1 MSKLHSTFAAF
12 LIATG
17 ALAFSGAARADI
29 VTLGVGNAG
38 ISGYPAPYGT
48 VTINL
53 VNSTTASVT
62 FAGDITGGYQYLFG
76 GASAVDLNV
85 NATSFTAT
93 GFSFGQLPGFSAAS
107 LVSYGPGTA
116 DGFGNFNLTV
126 DLFDGF
132 KHAANQVSFTLTD
145 TSGTWASAA
154 DVLEANSKGFDA
166 AAHIFVCQA
175 GSCTVRNG
183 ALDTGFAANG
193 VGAIP
198 EPSTWA
204 MLIIGFAGVG
214 FMAYR
219 RKNQS
224 VFRFV

>member
-12 LIATG
+12 LIATS

-29 VTLGVGNAG
+29 VTLGLGNDA

-53 VNSTTASVT
+53 ANSTTANVT
-62 FAGDITGGYQYLFG
+62 FTSAITGGYQYSFG
-76 GASAVDLNV
+76 NGGSTDLNV
-85 NATSFTAT
+85 NAASFDVTNYSNVGLFAPT
-93 GFSFGQLPGFSAAS
+93 GGALVGIGSGNVSDFG
-107 LVSYGPGTA
+107 
-116 DGFGNFNLTV
+116 DFNLV
-126 DLFDGF
+126 LKMFDGF
-132 KHAANQVSFTLTD
+132 ASSATSVSFTLTNTSD
-145 TSGTWASAA
+145 TWGSAA
-154 DVLEANSKGFDA
+154 DVLTDNEKGFDV
-166 AAHIFVCQA
+166 AAHIFVCQV
-175 GSCTVRNG
+175 GSCNPDIK
-183 ALDTGFAANG
+183 ALATGFAANG
-193 VGAIP
+193 VGAVP